1 MSTPDQHPVHIRQR
15 VRIPLCGIAEPV
27 DFVSFNGLPPGDEPI
42 ALVFGTLQTNKPTLL
57 RLHSECLTGD
67 VFHSLKCDC
76 GAQLHEAMEALSAS
90 DGVLLYLRQEGRGIG
105 LYAKLDAYQLQARGL
120 DTFAANRALGFGD
133 DLRSFAD
140 SAAMLRALG
149 IGEVELI
156 SNNPDKAR
164 QLEAHGIRVV
174 RVHPTA
180 LHVNAHNRSYLA
192 AKKQQHAH
200 TLDLDGP
207 TVQPTSLTPSLD
219 SGSND
224 MTIERTPI
232 ATSRIAF
239 IQASW
244 HKEIVDQSREGFLS
258 QIQTLGY
265 PVSNVDVFTLPG
277 AFEIPLHAKLLAQ
290 SGKYQAIVAAGLV
303 VDGGIYR
310 HDFVAQS
317 VVTGLMQ
324 VQLETQVPV
333 FSVVL
338 TPHHFH
344 AGEEHQQ
351 FFFNHFDIKGREA
364 ANAVAQTL
372 HSLRHLTES
381 RSSKLANTEQAS
393 SISA

>member
-1 MSTPDQHPVHIRQR
+1 
-15 VRIPLCGIAEPV
+15 
-27 DFVSFNGLPPGDEPI
+27 
-42 ALVFGTLQTNKPTLL
+42 VFGTLCRDRPTLL

-76 GAQLHEAMEALSAS
+76 GAQLHEAMDALSAN

-105 LYAKLDAYQLQARGL
+105 LYAKLDAYQLQAQGL

-149 IGEVELI
+149 IAEVELI

-164 QLEAHGIRVV
+164 QLEIHGIRVT

-180 LHVNAHNRSYLA
+180 VHVNAHNRSYLA
-192 AKKQQHAH
+192 AKQLQHAH
-200 TLDLDGP
+200 TLDLGDALP
-207 TVQPTSLTPSLD
+207 EAVTHAPFSN
-219 SGSND
+219 SGSKH
-224 MTIERTPI
+224 MTVERNPI
-232 ATSRIAF
+232 AKSRIAF

-381 RSSKLANTEQAS
+381 RSSKQSDTEHVS